1 MPPKNR
7 VLRGVPT
14 VTPPDD
20 RSSVVTTFRL
30 RQTDVDSVLRSL
42 PGIPGLTSHHLIA
55 RKLVRDFASG
65 RLVYLTR
72 RDQRASRL
80 D

>member
-1 MPPKNR
+1 MPTADR
-7 VLRGVPT
+7 
-14 VTPPDD
+14 PDD

-30 RQTDVDSVLRSL
+30 RRSDIDSIVASL
-42 PGIPGLTSHHLIA
+42 PRIPGLVSHHLIA

-65 RLVYLTR
+65 RLIYLTK